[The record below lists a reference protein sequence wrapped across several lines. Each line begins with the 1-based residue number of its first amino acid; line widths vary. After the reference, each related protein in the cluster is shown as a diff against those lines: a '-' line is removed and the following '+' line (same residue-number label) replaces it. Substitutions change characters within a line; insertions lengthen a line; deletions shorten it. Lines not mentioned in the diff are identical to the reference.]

1 MIYSN
6 AVLSNTLNIVKSDNS
21 KNLFAGFIQDEIHPD
36 CCLPPWDGSLRP
48 CEEHRLLLLFL
59 YHINTYLS
67 TACCKYL
74 TK

>member
-21 KNLFAGFIQDEIHPD
+21 IYLFAGFIQDEIHPD

-48 CEEHRLLLLFL
+48 CEEHTSLISIPYQYILK
-59 YHINTYLS
+59 H
-67 TACCKYL
+67 
-74 TK
+74 